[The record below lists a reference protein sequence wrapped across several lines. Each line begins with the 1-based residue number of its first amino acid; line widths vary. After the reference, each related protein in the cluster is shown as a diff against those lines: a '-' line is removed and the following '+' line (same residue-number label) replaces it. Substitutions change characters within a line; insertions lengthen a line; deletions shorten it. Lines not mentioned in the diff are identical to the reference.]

1 MDSRLCSI
9 NRNRKC
15 SLLSKCSVLE
25 LVVLGKSI
33 CSSKVMITFVQMS
46 IYSKQNTSGE
56 KYTHIS
62 VFCCL
67 LNAVSCGVGTLQISI
82 VIIITDSFS
91 LHLAV
96 CALWILIMILSYIQP
111 FPPLASEQPGATIIQ
126 CDIFI
131 SICCK
136 LTCYKRCHKHTQR

>member
-1 MDSRLCSI
+1 MEPMVNMDSRLCSI

-56 KYTHIS
+56 KYTHIYIS

-96 CALWILIMILSYIQP
+96 CALWILIMILSYI
-111 FPPLASEQPGATIIQ
+111 
-126 CDIFI
+126 
-131 SICCK
+131 
-136 LTCYKRCHKHTQR
+136 

>member
-1 MDSRLCSI
+1 MEPMVNMDSRLCSI

-56 KYTHIS
+56 KYTHIYISFLLS
-62 VFCCL
+62 VKRCELWGRHFTNFHCDYYYWQFQSSPCCL
-67 LNAVSCGVGTLQISI
+67 CIMDFDNDI
-82 VIIITDSFS
+82 VI
-91 LHLAV
+91 HLAISPIGIWATRCNNHTV
-96 CALWILIMILSYIQP
+96 WYIHLLQTDM
-111 FPPLASEQPGATIIQ
+111 L
-126 CDIFI
+126 
-131 SICCK
+131 
-136 LTCYKRCHKHTQR
+136 